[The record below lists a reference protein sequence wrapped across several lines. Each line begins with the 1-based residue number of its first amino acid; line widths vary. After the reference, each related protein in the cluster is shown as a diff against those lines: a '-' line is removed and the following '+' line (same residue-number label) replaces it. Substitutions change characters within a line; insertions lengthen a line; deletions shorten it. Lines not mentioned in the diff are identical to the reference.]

1 MMNNKKKRE
10 IESILTNKGNKERR
24 GIGLRGSGS
33 GDKTEIITDFHMHSH
48 Q

>member
-10 IESILTNKGNKERR
+10 IESILTNKSNKERR

-33 GDKTEIITDFHMHSH
+33 GDKTEIITDFHMHNH